1 MRYFEDMEVGET
13 AELGNHTFT
22 AESIKRFARAFDPQP
37 FHVDEDAAATSLF
50 GGLCASG
57 WHTAA
62 VCIRLISDYRLRN
75 TDGETAADDHP
86 GIGPSP
92 GFDDLKWLKPVY
104 AGQTIAF
111 TTTVTGL
118 RASRSRPEWGILTSL
133 NEGRGQDGELVFSF
147 VGHLFVPRRPQ
158 NQFQSGA
165 AG

>member
-1 MRYFEDMEVGET
+1 VTYFEDMAVGET
-13 AELGNHTFT
+13 AEIGSHTFT

-37 FHVDEDAAATSLF
+37 FHVDEDAGAASLF

-62 VCIRLISDYRLRN
+62 ICMRLIGNYRLLD
-75 TDGETAADDHP
+75 TDPARPEGERP
-86 GIGPSP
+86 RIGPSP

-118 RASRSRPEWGILTSL
+118 RVSRSRPEWGILTSL
-133 NEGRGQDGELVFSF
+133 NEGRNEDGELVFSF
-147 VGHLFVPRRPQ
+147 VGHVFVARR
-158 NQFQSGA
+158 SRDGA
-165 AG
+165 SE